1 MEFLYNVVF
10 ENPISRLFRRE
21 LKQEDKKKKYSKVLQ
36 HFVGFG
42 LIYMMMHSYG
52 EKPTDYDQTFNE
64 LLPDLQRNSLAK
76 VHELLQVELQ
86 NFEN

>member
-21 LKQEDKKKKYSKVLQ
+21 LKQEEKKTKYSKVLQ

-42 LIYMMMHSYG
+42 LIYLMMVRIKSYF
-52 EKPTDYDQTFNE
+52 KNKITKAQ
-64 LLPDLQRNSLAK
+64 LW
-76 VHELLQVELQ
+76 
-86 NFEN
+86 